1 MEIDGRTALVTGA
14 SGGIGEQFA
23 RQLAAGGANLVLLA
37 RRGDALRSLQAE
49 LLQVHPELT
58 VQVVVADL
66 SEAAGA
72 DQVGQQLASTGT
84 VVDLLINNA
93 GVGSHE
99 LFVEEDPSALNRQI
113 QLNVVSLVALTALY
127 LPGMLTRGSGA
138 VVNVASTAAFQP
150 VPTMAVYGATK
161 AFVLSFSEALW
172 GETRGSGV
180 RVLALCP
187 GATETAFFDATGKS
201 FLTGRRQSPHQ
212 VVAVALRA
220 LSGSSPT
227 VVSGWGN
234 RIEATGYRFLPRA
247 LMVRISARKVRVTT

>member
-113 QLNVVSLVALTALY
+113 QLNVASLVALTALY

-201 FLTGRRQSPHQ
+201 FLTGRRQSPQQ

-227 VVSGWGN
+227 IVAGWGN
-234 RIEATGYRFLPRA
+234 RIDATGYRFLPRA
-247 LMVRISARKVRVTT
+247 LMVRISARKVRVTA